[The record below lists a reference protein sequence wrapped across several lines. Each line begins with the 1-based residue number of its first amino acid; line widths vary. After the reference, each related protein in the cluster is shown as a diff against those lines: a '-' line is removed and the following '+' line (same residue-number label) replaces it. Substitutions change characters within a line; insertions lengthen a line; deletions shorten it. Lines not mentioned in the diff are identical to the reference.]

1 MTETHVIS
9 SAALFMTL
17 SFLAGCASNARN
29 LMPTPTLYRAQ
40 PASALFG
47 AIPQERRRPQVELL
61 YITDRML
68 QADSET
74 GLPYGEK
81 RASSMAFGT
90 AVVKMVPELT
100 WPELER
106 QSRLAKR
113 SAEINLEMGRIE
125 ELGRFPEEP
134 YALEVTPSG
143 VRRARDVVAVHER
156 RKAEFR
162 TELQRHLAQSQD
174 GEVML
179 YVHGFNET
187 FATAAYTAAE
197 LCHFLGRAHACAFFT
212 WPASASGG
220 FLTSYT
226 RTTESA
232 EYAVS
237 HLTKT
242 IRLIARTP
250 GVKQLQLLA
259 HSRGAAVLLSAL
271 RELAIQS
278 IAAGLEPAAV
288 FKIDN
293 VILLSPDIDA
303 DVARQKIELFG
314 SDPDLISRWSAAR
327 LPRLYSGRLTIYTS
341 PTDRALLVST
351 VLFRSRKRV
360 GRLGPEDVPPA
371 ARDYFSKWK
380 NIDLIVYD
388 GEATDHFGHSY
399 FVSNPEVSADLIQLI
414 RYGLAPGET
423 GRPLVST
430 GGPTWKFP

>member
-61 YITDRML
+61 YITDRMP

-90 AVVKMVPELT
+90 AVVEMVPELT

-134 YALEVTPSG
+134 YALKVMPSG
-143 VRRARDVVAVHER
+143 VQRARNVVVAHEKS
-156 RKAEFR
+156 KAEFR
-162 TELQRHLAQSQD
+162 SELQRRVEQSLD

-187 FATAAYTAAE
+187 FSTAAYTTAE
-197 LCHFLGRAHACAFFT
+197 LCHFLGREHACAFST

-220 FLTSYT
+220 FLRSYT

-232 EYAVS
+232 EYAVG
-237 HLTKT
+237 HLTKNDSPHRTDTGCERSAAACPQPWNGGFVACSVRVGHPEHRGGARAGGRSKDRQRSPPAPRHRCRCCPPKDRT
-242 IRLIARTP
+242 IRFGSGLDLSL
-250 GVKQLQLLA
+250 V
-259 HSRGAAVLLSAL
+259 RGAPTAPVPGATDDL
-271 RELAIQS
+271 RFPHRSCI
-278 IAAGLEPAAV
+278 
-288 FKIDN
+288 
-293 VILLSPDIDA
+293 
-303 DVARQKIELFG
+303 
-314 SDPDLISRWSAAR
+314 
-327 LPRLYSGRLTIYTS
+327 
-341 PTDRALLVST
+341 ALLHDPISQPKT
-351 VLFRSRKRV
+351 RRCAQ
-360 GRLGPEDVPPA
+360 P
-371 ARDYFSKWK
+371 
-380 NIDLIVYD
+380 
-388 GEATDHFGHSY
+388 
-399 FVSNPEVSADLIQLI
+399 
-414 RYGLAPGET
+414 
-423 GRPLVST
+423 
-430 GGPTWKFP
+430 